1 MGGLAVSFKIGK
13 CRGNSK
19 FSKVLLFSLFG
30 FVFAFYRNVQLAY
43 QFKLLEW
50 DIDDNLSS
58 YYWGCIGSNPW
69 DASFL
74 RNVWFKVVKTNLRQ
88 IVWQPLTSKISPT
101 VVENMQVKI
110 TRLSSVENCFIAH
123 VFLHGTYFRSCVVV
137 QERICRG
144 FGWVVLRVRLSSSGS
159 SDHFARFQACCFRES
174 SLLNCLITLCFI

>member
-30 FVFAFYRNVQLAY
+30 FVFASYRNVQLAY

-50 DIDDNLSS
+50 DIDDNLGS
-58 YYWGCIGSNPW
+58 YFWGCTGSNPW

-101 VVENMQVKI
+101 VVENMQVKV

-123 VFLHGTYFRSCVVV
+123 FFTWYIFSFMRC
-137 QERICRG
+137 
-144 FGWVVLRVRLSSSGS
+144 SSGKNLS
-159 SDHFARFQACCFRES
+159 GFWVGD
-174 SLLNCLITLCFI
+174 T